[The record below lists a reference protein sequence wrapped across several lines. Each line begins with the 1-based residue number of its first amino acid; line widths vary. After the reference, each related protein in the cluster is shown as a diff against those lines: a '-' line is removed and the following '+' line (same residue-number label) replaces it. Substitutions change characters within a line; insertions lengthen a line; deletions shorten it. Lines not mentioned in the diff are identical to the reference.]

1 MATPRRK
8 PAPGLSLSATPTA
21 SRTGLVRGEPVMDEL
36 GLREFSVASI
46 ADNPDNPVDRTSTK
60 VGVLAGSMGALG
72 LLQPLLLVTRGA
84 WIAAHPD
91 AVDHIPASAEFVVVD
106 GHRRLVAARESGTV
120 TVPAMVRDELA
131 DQMDEA
137 MLAAARQRLAL
148 TPIQEA
154 AALKRALDAGKTV
167 RALAAAVGV
176 SPGQISKRV
185 KLLTLP
191 EAIQAGVGAGVWP
204 VIDALT
210 LLDRVDGDTELLE
223 LVVEVITE
231 ADPIA
236 PDAADEDTDI
246 ETERNRP
253 RLLEHLEEARHRLRL
268 RQATDAAQARAVEL
282 GAEFAPDAG
291 KRLGAGYY
299 NRELHGSQAIE
310 KAQQAGALVITP
322 APWVQGQ
329 VRYFTTA
336 KPTTT
341 GPAKKAGDPR
351 LAPKARKAAAD
362 ARAPFVT
369 ALADRKPT
377 QAEFRQAA
385 TAFLVGRLSADYR
398 AWNTTSPWWIAK
410 HPEAAAH
417 GWGAETDPTD
427 REALMWGL
435 YVHAAAEHL
444 AAAPPE
450 YQPRWDAD
458 DARFLALLQKHGY
471 ELQPYDEARLEEA
484 APHSP
489 TIQSLYPAYQ
499 SREDQS

>member
-8 PAPGLSLSATPTA
+8 APGLSLSATPTA
-21 SRTGLVRGEPVMDEL
+21 TRTGLVRGDPIGGDD
-36 GLREFSVASI
+36 GLREFAVSSI

-84 WIAAHPD
+84 WIAAHPY
-91 AVDHIPASAEFVVVD
+91 AVDQIPASAEYVVVD

-185 KLLTLP
+185 KLLSLP
-191 EAIQAGVGAGVWP
+191 EALQAGVGAGVWP

-223 LVVEVITE
+223 LVVDVITE

-236 PDAADEDTDI
+236 PDAADEDADI
-246 ETERNRP
+246 ETARNRRP
-253 RLLEHLEEARHRLRL
+253 RLLEHLEEARQRLRV
-268 RQATDAAQARAVEL
+268 RQATETAQARAVEL
-282 GAEFAPDAG
+282 GAEFVPDAS

-299 NRELHGSQAIE
+299 SHELHGSPAIE
-310 KAQQAGALVITP
+310 EAQQAGTLVITP
-322 APWVQGQ
+322 APWVQGK

-336 KPTTT
+336 KPATQSSRR
-341 GPAKKAGDPR
+341 AVDPR
-351 LAPKARKAAAD
+351 LTPKSRKAAAE
-362 ARAPFVT
+362 ARAPFVA
-369 ALADRKPT
+369 ALADKTPS

-398 AWNTTSPWWIAK
+398 AWNRTTPWWLAK
-410 HPEAAAH
+410 HPEAANH
-417 GWGAETDPTD
+417 KWDAETNPDD
-427 REALMWGL
+427 RDALTWGL
-435 YVHAAAEHL
+435 YVHAAAEQL

-471 ELQPYDEARLEEA
+471 QLQPYDEARLEEA

-489 TIQSLYPAYQ
+489 TIQALYPAYQ